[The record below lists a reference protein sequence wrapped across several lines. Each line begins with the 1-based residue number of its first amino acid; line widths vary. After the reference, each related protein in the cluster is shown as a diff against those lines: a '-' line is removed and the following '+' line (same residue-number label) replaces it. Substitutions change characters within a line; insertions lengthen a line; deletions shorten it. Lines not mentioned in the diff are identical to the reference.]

1 MKYSIAILSL
11 FAFPALANVEIT
23 GSVEA
28 KCVIQTTKAG
38 SYGNPIASKLSTT
51 PADGGVLP
59 VMRYDV
65 SIADAYIA
73 SITHPTT
80 FSSSPSLTDT
90 IAWTGSTSVTQ
101 TSVAGMSAYEAAKT
115 VVRSRARALGIAD
128 EAFEKKDIHI
138 HFPDGATPK
147 DGPSAGIT
155 MLTAIASALTQRK
168 VKSKLA
174 MTGEITLRG
183 KVLPVGGIKEK
194 ILAAKR
200 AGIKEIIMCSK
211 NRKDVEEIEA
221 HYISDLS
228 FHYVDDAKEVL
239 VLALLK
245 EQVKNPVKFVFQA
258 VILLLNFQ
266 LL

>member
-11 FAFPALANVEIT
+11 CAFPALANVEIT

-65 SIADAYIA
+65 SIADAYTA
-73 SITHPTT
+73 SITHPTS

-115 VVRSRARALGIAD
+115 VVGNTTNFNLTLAGSTWFSTASSAVYGSAKPLPGGTYTAVVQASCIA
-128 EAFEKKDIHI
+128 K
-138 HFPDGATPK
+138 
-147 DGPSAGIT
+147 
-155 MLTAIASALTQRK
+155 
-168 VKSKLA
+168 
-174 MTGEITLRG
+174 
-183 KVLPVGGIKEK
+183 
-194 ILAAKR
+194 
-200 AGIKEIIMCSK
+200 
-211 NRKDVEEIEA
+211 
-221 HYISDLS
+221 
-228 FHYVDDAKEVL
+228 
-239 VLALLK
+239 
-245 EQVKNPVKFVFQA
+245 
-258 VILLLNFQ
+258 
-266 LL
+266 